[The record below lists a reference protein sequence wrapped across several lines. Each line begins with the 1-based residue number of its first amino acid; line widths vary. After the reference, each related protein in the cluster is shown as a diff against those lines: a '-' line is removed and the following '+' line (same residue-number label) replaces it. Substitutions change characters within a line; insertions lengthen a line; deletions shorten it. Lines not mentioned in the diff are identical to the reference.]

1 MFAPV
6 LVDGGRGSIVNY
18 SSASVPLVISRVV
31 GYSAA
36 KAAVENFTRWLAVD
50 LARRTG
56 GKVRVNALMP
66 GFFLG
71 EQNRRLLTNEDGSLT
86 ARGTLIVNQ
95 TPFGRFGEP
104 DELLGA
110 VHYLLADASRF
121 VTGTVLGRRR
131 RVHRLLRS
139 LTAVNLTSPDLHL
152 LEESFRWY
160 GPPDPVTLADIRQ
173 TGASAVF
180 TSLHQIPYGQLW
192 PRAAIRERKAMVEA
206 AGLRWTAVESVPVH
220 EDIKTGQ
227 GDLNTLFEN
236 YRQTLGNL
244 AAEGVTTVIYNFMP
258 VLDWIRTDTR
268 FKLPDGT
275 ECLRYDPARFSAFEV
290 FALQRPGAESD
301 YTPDQLDR
309 GATWWHGLDGPA
321 QQSFVQS
328 IIDVFPGTKL
338 GLTIDDVRRMLARY
352 ADIDATAMK
361 ANYAR
366 FLQAVVPEAESVG
379 VRLAVHPDDPPF
391 PVLGLPRIVST
402 ADDIADLLAMADSPA
417 NGLCFC
423 TGSFSARPSND
434 LPAMARRFASR
445 IHAVHLRSTQRL
457 PDGSFFEADHLAG
470 SVDMPAVVTALLAE
484 QDRRRAAGHAD
495 WQLAFRPDHGHTMLD
510 DLHKSADLTPGYS
523 CLGRMRGLAEL
534 RGLMLG
540 LRHAQSLAQ

>member
-1 MFAPV
+1 M
-6 LVDGGRGSIVNY
+6 
-18 SSASVPLVISRVV
+18 
-31 GYSAA
+31 
-36 KAAVENFTRWLAVD
+36 
-50 LARRTG
+50 
-56 GKVRVNALMP
+56 
-66 GFFLG
+66 
-71 EQNRRLLTNEDGSLT
+71 
-86 ARGTLIVNQ
+86 
-95 TPFGRFGEP
+95 
-104 DELLGA
+104 
-110 VHYLLADASRF
+110 
-121 VTGTVLGRRR
+121 
-131 RVHRLLRS
+131 
-139 LTAVNLTSPDLHL
+139 NLTSPDLHL

-173 TGASAVF
+173 TGAAAVF
-180 TSLHQIPYGQLW
+180 TSLHQIPYGQRW
-192 PRAAIRERKAMVEA
+192 PREAIRERKAMVEA
-206 AGLRWTAVESVPVH
+206 AGVRWTAVESVPVH
-220 EDIKTGQ
+220 EDIKTGR

-268 FKLPDGT
+268 YKLADGT
-275 ECLRYDPARFSAFEV
+275 ECLRYDPARFSAFEI
-290 FALQRPGAESD
+290 FALQRAGAEAD

-309 GATWWHGLDGPA
+309 GSAWWHGLDGPA
-321 QQSFVQS
+321 RQAFVQS

-352 ADIDATAMK
+352 ADVDATAMK

-366 FLQAVVPEAESVG
+366 FLQAVVPAAESTG

-402 ADDIADLLAMADSPA
+402 PDDVADLLAMADSPA

-434 LPAMARRFASR
+434 LPAMARRFGPR

-484 QDRRRAAGHAD
+484 QDRRRAAGRAD

-510 DLHKSADLTPGYS
+510 DLLKSADLTPGYS
-523 CLGRMRGLAEL
+523 CIGRMRGLAEL

-540 LRHAQSLAQ
+540 LRHAQSLAH